1 MSYVPRVAKT
11 LLSLAKKAI
20 HPAATCPQALP
31 GDAKHAST
39 SLLLTA
45 CCIND
50 NLCSS
55 LSATSPT
62 VGPPKSKHFV
72 GLKKKLLKKPPLQW
86 DL

>member
-39 SLLLTA
+39 SFLLTT
-45 CCIND
+45 CIND

-72 GLKKKLLKKPPLQW
+72 GFFKKNC
-86 DL
+86 